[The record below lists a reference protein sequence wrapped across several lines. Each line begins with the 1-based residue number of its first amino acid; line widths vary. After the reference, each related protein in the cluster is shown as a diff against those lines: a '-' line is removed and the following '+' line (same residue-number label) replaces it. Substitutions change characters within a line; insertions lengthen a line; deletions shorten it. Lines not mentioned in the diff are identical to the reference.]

1 MVHWYSCKSQTDA
14 SMIAAVGCWLQI
26 YNEEVNDLLAP
37 ESVKLP
43 VHESKENGPYVCG
56 LREDIVTSP
65 EQVPASIASA
75 AARVDPITRHK
86 YYHLAMI
93 YLPI

>member
-1 MVHWYSCKSQTDA
+1 M
-14 SMIAAVGCWLQI
+14 QI

-56 LREDIVTSP
+56 LREDIVISP
-65 EQVPASIASA
+65 EQVRAQAQMHACMHAEGRQAAWVAPILQGSTKFHHASA
-75 AARVDPITRHK
+75 SWNA
-86 YYHLAMI
+86 
-93 YLPI
+93 